1 MEVILEKKPK
11 KCYVKRDVLRE
22 KLEQTIEIARQSEL
36 MIIVGAKKGT
46 TTNKLYE
53 EAIRQCSNAMIVEIM
68 EDLYLNYISRFKKV
82 GLIAVEGAPKTMIK
96 EIVEILENTQTGDYI
111 YEYSR

>member
-11 KCYVKRDVLRE
+11 KCYVERDILRE
-22 KLEQTIEIARQSEL
+22 KLEQTREIAKQSEL
-36 MIIVGAKKGT
+36 MIVVGAKKGT
-46 TTNKLYE
+46 TTNQLYDA
-53 EAIRQCSNAMIVEIM
+53 AIWQCNNAMIVEIM

-82 GLIAVEGAPKTMIK
+82 GLIAVEGAPKTMVK
-96 EIVEILENTQTGDYI
+96 EIVEILKNTQTGDYI

>member
-11 KCYVKRDVLRE
+11 KCYVERDVLRE
-22 KLEQTIEIARQSEL
+22 KLEQTREIAKESEL
-36 MIIVGAKKGT
+36 MIVVGAKKST
-46 TTNKLYE
+46 TTNKIYD
-53 EAIRQCSNAMIVEIM
+53 EAIRVCSNAMIVEIM

-82 GLIAVEGAPKTMIK
+82 GLIAVEGAPRTMVK
-96 EIVEILENTQTGDYI
+96 EIVQILKNTQTGDYI